1 MAEPLCMASWHAAV
15 LGALKE
21 LKWIRDADT
30 YPERVTQ
37 LVTPAVF
44 LAVDGWDAK
53 NNADGQMTVVLS
65 AALWVLVDRAGEPDK
80 EKKEER
86 RAIKPD
92 IFIRSAA
99 AALSHWL
106 DGQTFGLANV
116 EPAIFISADAD
127 ETDPRLDDYLVWQI
141 SFNQTVTFGVDP
153 FATDNLPLQ
162 RVWLGVAPEIGRQHV
177 DDYRLIFEGKQGE

>member
-15 LGALKE
+15 LDALKQ
-21 LKWIRDADT
+21 LKWIKDADT

-53 NNADGQMTVVLS
+53 SNTDGQMTVVLS
-65 AALWVLVDRAGEPDK
+65 AALWVLVDRAGEPEN
-80 EKKEER
+80 EKTEMT
-86 RAIKPD
+86 AKPD

-99 AALSHWL
+99 ADLTHWI

-116 EPAIFISADAD
+116 EPAVFISADAD

-162 RVWLGVAPEIGRQHV
+162 RVWLSVEPEIGQQHV
-177 DDYRLIFEGKQGE
+177 DDYRLIFEGAPRE